1 MIYLQKGFITSIGN
15 RNRRLMISLEHMF
28 APVFHGAVSTFLGII
43 MLAFS
48 HFDFVVR

>member
-1 MIYLQKGFITSIGN
+1 MLA
-15 RNRRLMISLEHMF
+15 LEHML
-28 APVFHGAVSTFLGII
+28 APVFHGAFSTFLGIV

>member
-1 MIYLQKGFITSIGN
+1 MTSIGN
-15 RNRRLMISLEHMF
+15 KNRRIMMSLQHMF
-28 APVFHGAVSTFLGII
+28 APVFHGALSTFLGII